1 MSDEFVC
8 EPRGTVNV
16 KGKGEM
22 EVWQVTGAKDS
33 EAQDRVNG

>member
-1 MSDEFVC
+1 LVKDEFMC

-22 EVWQVTGAKDS
+22 EVWFVTG
-33 EAQDRVNG
+33 QRNNLI